1 MFKISFGG
9 RCYGCSVGGCA
20 VGVGSAVAVDA
31 VDGEAEGVSGRTGTD
46 VAGADGTAEGCP
58 SEGGGT
64 SEGGGV
70 EGGAVGELL
79 TGGGA
84 SGTVGVAGASDVDS
98 LSGSRTAAAR
108 PQTTAVPAAAR
119 SSLRRV
125 APRRIAS

>member
-1 MFKISFGG
+1 MFKISFDG
-9 RCYGCSVGGCA
+9 RFYGCS
-20 VGVGSAVAVDA
+20 VGVGSAVAVGA
-31 VDGEAEGVSGRTGTD
+31 VDGKAEGMPGLTGTD
-46 VAGADGTAEGCP
+46 VAGEDGTADGCP
-58 SEGGGT
+58 

-79 TGGGA
+79 AGGGA
-84 SGTVGVAGASDVDS
+84 SGTAGDAGASDVDS